1 MRYTVGLRGSNMHLM
16 GFPEGKNGE
25 DGREEFLRSDS
36 KNFPE
41 VKKNMNFEMTVIV
54 VLHPQSWSSLCKNN
68 LELKQQYSNTVL
80 EGTPTQGLKLMGIVF
95 QVKSTVINALP

>member
-1 MRYTVGLRGSNMHLM
+1 MHLM

-41 VKKNMNFEMTVIV
+41 VKKNMNFEMKVIV
-54 VLHPQSWSSLCKNN
+54 VLHPQS
-68 LELKQQYSNTVL
+68 
-80 EGTPTQGLKLMGIVF
+80 
-95 QVKSTVINALP
+95 